1 MTGALVQCGAIGTFL
16 VLGTVFA
23 RSKGQGLVNRDTVI
37 NVTNG
42 VETCQEYCPI
52 DPDDTLSRF
61 DPFDPFDKTKD
72 MGATTFEGKA
82 VEHYR
87 WSDMILKIIKMSQTD
102 FYADIS
108 NPKAA
113 IPVFSMELLEPLG
126 QQPPI
131 GTTNQTWSSFTAGAP
146 DPKKFNIAG
155 AATCPRSGNCGQS
168 EMQGHRAALR
178 QLHTFARYM
187 KAE

>member
-1 MTGALVQCGAIGTFL
+1 MLPTLPALKHAAFKPAHL
-16 VLGTVFA
+16 VSPAPLGLPA
-23 RSKGQGLVNRDTVI
+23 PL
-37 NVTNG
+37 
-42 VETCQEYCPI
+42 
-52 DPDDTLSRF
+52 DPF

-72 MGATTFEGKA
+72 MGATTYEGKA

-87 WSDMILKIIKMSQTD
+87 WADVILKIIKMSQTD

-113 IPVFSMELLEPLG
+113 VPVFSTELMEPFG

-131 GTTNQTWSSFTAGAP
+131 GTTNQTWSAFAAGAP
-146 DPKKFNIAG
+146 DPKKFVIAG

-168 EMQGHRAALR
+168 EMQVHRAALR
-178 QLHTFARYM
+178 QLHTFARHM